1 MLVLTRRTGQSLR
14 IGDSIDVQVIRIEGE
29 RVVLGIVAP
38 REVPVVRSELL
49 AEVTA
54 EVRTAGDGRDAVL
67 DLLRGT
73 DPAR

>member
-1 MLVLTRRTGQSLR
+1 MLVLSRRIGQSLR

-54 EVRTAGDGRDAVL
+54 EVRTAGGARDAVL
-67 DLLRGT
+67 GLLRGS
-73 DPAR
+73 DSRV